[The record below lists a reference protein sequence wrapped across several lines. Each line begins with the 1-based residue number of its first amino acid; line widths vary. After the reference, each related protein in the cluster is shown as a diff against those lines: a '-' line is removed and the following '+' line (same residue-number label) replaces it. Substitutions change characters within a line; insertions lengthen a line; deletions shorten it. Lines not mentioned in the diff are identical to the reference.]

1 MIKGIRRTEIQ
12 ICFLLVKPCNEHH
25 ILTLTFLQMYRHSSS
40 SKNNYN
46 KFNRIYTI
54 TNIIP
59 IRYNVNNSTSYLR
72 IYVSSHFKLLAIN
85 KHNT

>member
-46 KFNRIYTI
+46 KHLIEFT
-54 TNIIP
+54 
-59 IRYNVNNSTSYLR
+59 L
-72 IYVSSHFKLLAIN
+72 
-85 KHNT
+85 